1 MWDFKHRPEI
11 NARHSAFK
19 RGADYLERYCLL
31 IAFAAFLE
39 RKRHTQNKMPFSD
52 WLASRP
58 DIDQALDTIHQ
69 NPGGA
74 LAPVPASRLPTLWV
88 ALTRSKSKQVSFSSS
103 FIPAYTSESRKNLM
117 LNAVRARYQVS
128 EAEQKPTLLTWGRGR

>member
-1 MWDFKHRPEI
+1 MRFLYCRVFFLTSGPLFVCWICQCLMWDSNRRPEI

-58 DIDQALDTIHQ
+58 DIGQALDAIQQ

-88 ALTRSKSKQVSFSSS
+88 ALTRSKSKQVNSSS
-103 FIPAYTSESRKNLM
+103 KILQFGTPYSCT
-117 LNAVRARYQVS
+117 
-128 EAEQKPTLLTWGRGR
+128 